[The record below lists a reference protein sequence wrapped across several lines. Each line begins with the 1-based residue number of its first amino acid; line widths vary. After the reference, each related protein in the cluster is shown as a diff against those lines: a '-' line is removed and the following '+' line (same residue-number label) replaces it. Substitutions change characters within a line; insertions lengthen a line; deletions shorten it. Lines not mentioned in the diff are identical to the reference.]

1 MKMLM
6 LTCGSI
12 LLPAEEDARQVSLLK
27 VQVEELSRKSAERA
41 EREREREAALRERDD
56 ALSTAR

>member
-1 MKMLM
+1 MLM
-6 LTCGSI
+6 LTCGCI
-12 LLPAEEDARQVSLLK
+12 HLPAEEDARQVSLLK